1 MQAQY
6 NVVECEKK
14 LTSTIDVEHIK
25 NMFLSYHKVTDESV
39 KANALKVLFKALELS
54 PDEQRIFN
62 ESIQAQSP
70 KRRSF
75 FFFWIT

>member
-1 MQAQY
+1 MQAQF
-6 NVVECEKK
+6 NVTQCEKK
-14 LTSTIDVEHIK
+14 LDKTIDVEHIK

-62 ESIQAQSP
+62 ENI
-70 KRRSF
+70 
-75 FFFWIT
+75 